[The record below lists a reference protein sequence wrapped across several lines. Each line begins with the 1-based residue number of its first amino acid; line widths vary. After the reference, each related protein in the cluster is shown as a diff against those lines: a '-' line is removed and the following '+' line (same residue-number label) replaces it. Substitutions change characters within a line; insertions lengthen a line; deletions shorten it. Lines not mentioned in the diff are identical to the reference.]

1 MLITVFDGL
10 PSKVA
15 SETATVQKYTVMQ
28 KKENSPDSGKYYK
41 DAHIR
46 KLVPF
51 FLPHGVYLPH
61 LSRACHS
68 GHGG

>member
-28 KKENSPDSGKYYK
+28 KKKK
-41 DAHIR
+41 IHQI
-46 KLVPF
+46 LVSITKT
-51 FLPHGVYLPH
+51 HT
-61 LSRACHS
+61 
-68 GHGG
+68 